1 MKAGKKQ
8 RQNKASPEQ
17 LVKVFARKAERGR
30 RTGRRVQKL
39 VDDYFA
45 APSRR
50 DGADRRRAEDLT
62 CVRVTFKHLIDATGW
77 ERRKDLDENLR
88 RDASALV
95 TTTCHGNTP
104 FPTLMQHAT
113 KLRGRVN
120 KCGKARNARKLI
132 AGCKPLRLELPLGHT
147 VERLHTLERLASAG
161 RALGNCAKDNGYG
174 LHRELRE
181 RHADFYLI
189 REGDNPVAMFRVGVG
204 DSEIAEFFGKSNTT
218 PKLPCEVLVTM
229 LRSLQ
234 LNGDNMAACLQQGAH
249 SIFITGRADVDRPD
263 YRSRDGKVD
272 VWRGE
277 RVIVIREREWSAFQW
292 DDESWDSAGGSSRYG
307 LDGLM
312 TRYPR
317 VAGLAHGAITPRG
330 RRKPPKPA

>member
-189 REGDNPVAMFRVGVG
+189 REAGDPVALLQASVGSG
-204 DSEIAEFFGKSNTT
+204 EITEFLGKSNTT
-218 PKLPCEVLVTM
+218 PKLPRKVLVTM
-229 LRSLQ
+229 LRNLQ
-234 LNGDNMAACLQQGAH
+234 LNGDNVAASLQQGAH
-249 SIFITGRADVDRPD
+249 SIFVTGGADVDQPNF
-263 YRSRDGKVD
+263 RSHDGTVKL
-272 VWRGE
+272 WRGTRLIVVSE
-277 RVIVIREREWSAFQW
+277 RREWSSFRWEDETWEATDGSAQW
-292 DDESWDSAGGSSRYG
+292 R

-312 TRYPR
+312 TPYPE
-317 VAGLAHGAITPRG
+317 VASLACTAADPQAG
-330 RRKPPKPA
+330 PAA